1 LSAAVEALSV
11 ALGRSVFKDAAAAIT
26 SLANGITQLSQTS
39 PAILK
44 WSVYIGGA
52 AVALG
57 PLGFAIA
64 GVTAGA
70 TGLAAAFK
78 LLTGAFLLNPIGL
91 TVTALA
97 GLALVIYEN
106 WDAVKKW
113 ASGSIEA
120 LGRMATWFGELPGR
134 IGSAIAEAA
143 TSLYDAGSNLVSQLW
158 EGMKA
163 KFSALLGWVSG
174 LGSSIAG
181 AIGLGGGSTSSG
193 ASPQGRAMGG
203 NVTRGRAYVVGER
216 RRELFVPG
224 MSGTIHPTTDISGRG
239 GMHVTV
245 NSTVNVNASGDP
257 ETIAS
262 KVRRAFVDDIGEMFR
277 GLQAD
282 TGLRYT

>member
-1 LSAAVEALSV
+1 
-11 ALGRSVFKDAAAAIT
+11 
-26 SLANGITQLSQTS
+26 
-39 PAILK
+39 
-44 WSVYIGGA
+44 
-52 AVALG
+52 
-57 PLGFAIA
+57 
-64 GVTAGA
+64 
-70 TGLAAAFK
+70 
-78 LLTGAFLLNPIGL
+78 
-91 TVTALA
+91 
-97 GLALVIYEN
+97 VIYQN
-106 WDAVKKW
+106 WDAVKDW
-113 ASGSIEA
+113 ASKSIEA
-120 LGRMATWFGELPGR
+120 LGRMVWFSELPGR

-143 TSLYDAGSNLVSQLW
+143 TGLYDAGLNLISQFC

-163 KFSALLGWVSG
+163 RFSALLGWVSG

-239 GMHVTV
+239 GVHVTV

-262 KVRRAFVDDIGEMFR
+262 KVRRAVVDDIGKMFR